1 MRSQTSIAGFVLF
14 CALLAGCCASA
25 GAADVYPSRTVKFL
39 VPQAPGGATDVFARK
54 LAQLL
59 TERWGQ
65 PVIVENKAGAAG
77 VIGTEDVAKST
88 PDGYTLLVTYAGSQA
103 VNPSLYSNLA
113 FDSVKDFQ
121 TVATIASTPF
131 FFIANPNLPAR
142 TLQEFVALA
151 RQKPGA
157 LTFASSGNGSINQ
170 LLGEMLKLQAGI
182 KILHVPYRGVAAALS
197 DVIAGH
203 VDTAF
208 SSVPSVLGL
217 IKGGQVRALAVSSA
231 TRVDVAP
238 DVPTIAESG
247 YPGFDVNPWWGI
259 LAPAKIDPAI
269 VKKINAAVNELL
281 NSDSMKSFLAAQG
294 AAPLVSSPEQFSE
307 LLNKDVAN
315 WAKVIK
321 AADIHLN

>member
-1 MRSQTSIAGFVLF
+1 M
-14 CALLAGCCASA
+14 
-25 GAADVYPSRTVKFL
+25 
-39 VPQAPGGATDVFARK
+39 
-54 LAQLL
+54 
-59 TERWGQ
+59 
-65 PVIVENKAGAAG
+65 
-77 VIGTEDVAKST
+77 
-88 PDGYTLLVTYAGSQA
+88 
-103 VNPSLYSNLA
+103 
-113 FDSVKDFQ
+113 
-121 TVATIASTPF
+121 ATIASTPF

-182 KILHVPYRGVAAALS
+182 KILHVPYREVAAALS

-281 NSDSMKSFLAAQG
+281 NSDLMKSFLAAQG

>member
-1 MRSQTSIAGFVLF
+1 
-14 CALLAGCCASA
+14 
-25 GAADVYPSRTVKFL
+25 
-39 VPQAPGGATDVFARK
+39 VFARK

-59 TERWGQ
+59 SERWGQ
-65 PVIVENKAGAAG
+65 PVIVENRAGAAG
-77 VIGTEDVAKST
+77 ILGTEDVAKSA

-103 VNPSLYSNLA
+103 VNPSLYPNLA

-131 FFIANPNLPAR
+131 FFIANTNLPIK
-142 TLQEFVALA
+142 TLQDFVALA

-157 LTFASSGNGSINQ
+157 LTFASSGNGSINH
-170 LLGEMLKLQAGI
+170 LLGEMLKLEAGI
-182 KILHVPYRGVAAALS
+182 QILHVPYKGIAAAVS
-197 DVIAGH
+197 DVVAGH

-217 IKGGQVRALAVSSA
+217 IKGAQVRALAVSSA
-231 TRVDVAP
+231 RRVDVAP

-247 YPGFDVNPWWGI
+247 YPGFDVSPWWGI
-259 LAPAKIDPAI
+259 LAPSRIDPAI
-269 VKKINAAVNELL
+269 AKKINTDVNELL

-294 AAPLVSSPEQFSE
+294 AEPLVTSSEQFSE
-307 LLNKDVAN
+307 LLKKDVAN